1 MQRLALPSGANLT
14 PDDCYAI
21 DVVPQLC
28 GEGGILFGGWA
39 MAVMVEVA
47 QAWSGRRVRTLATS
61 FVAPVRVGDEL
72 RITVTPL
79 RSGRQLA
86 HCRIDGRVGGTL
98 VLSAAAVVGPP
109 AARPPRCWTSAPDAP
124 PPELC
129 PERTYRS
136 RTPDSAA
143 GLLDVRLAAPEPRP
157 DAGGRAL
164 LWARLLAPVSPEASL
179 ALLSDHVPYLVVR
192 SVPDVKHATSVSA
205 SVRITGAASTP
216 WTLLDVELASADGTF
231 CVGVLR
237 QWSHDGSLVA
247 TADQTVRTAFAATA
261 L

>member
-47 QAWSGRRVRTLATS
+47 QAWSGRRLRSLATS

-86 HCRIDGRVGGTL
+86 HCRIDGQVGRIPVLSGTAVPGPPTPAGPGRVG
-98 VLSAAAVVGPP
+98 
-109 AARPPRCWTSAPDAP
+109 SAPTRCRAGAPHAP
-124 PPELC
+124 PPGPC
-129 PERTYRS
+129 
-136 RTPDSAA
+136 SAR
-143 GLLDVRLAAPEPRP
+143 V
-157 DAGGRAL
+157 
-164 LWARLLAPVSPEASL
+164 
-179 ALLSDHVPYLVVR
+179 
-192 SVPDVKHATSVSA
+192 
-205 SVRITGAASTP
+205 
-216 WTLLDVELASADGTF
+216 
-231 CVGVLR
+231 
-237 QWSHDGSLVA
+237 
-247 TADQTVRTAFAATA
+247 
-261 L
+261 

>member
-28 GEGGILFGGWA
+28 GEGGILYGGWA

-47 QAWSGRRVRTLATS
+47 QAWSGPRVRTLATS

-72 RITVTPL
+72 RITVTAL

-86 HCRIDGRVGGTL
+86 HCRIDGQVSGIP
-98 VLSAAAVVGPP
+98 VLSGAAV
-109 AARPPRCWTSAPDAP
+109 
-124 PPELC
+124 
-129 PERTYRS
+129 
-136 RTPDSAA
+136 
-143 GLLDVRLAAPEPRP
+143 
-157 DAGGRAL
+157 
-164 LWARLLAPVSPEASL
+164 
-179 ALLSDHVPYLVVR
+179 
-192 SVPDVKHATSVSA
+192 
-205 SVRITGAASTP
+205 RIPGAASTA

-231 CVGVLR
+231 CVGVVR
-237 QWSHDGSLVA
+237 EWSQDGALVA
-247 TADQTVRTAFAATA
+247 TADQTVRTGFAATA

>member
-1 MQRLALPSGANLT
+1 
-14 PDDCYAI
+14 
-21 DVVPQLC
+21 
-28 GEGGILFGGWA
+28 
-39 MAVMVEVA
+39 MAVMVE

-86 HCRIDGRVGGTL
+86 HCRIDGQAGGIP
-98 VLSAAAVVGPP
+98 VLSGTAVAGRP
-109 AARPPRCWTSAPDAP
+109 AARPPLGWAGAPDAP

>member
-28 GEGGILFGGWA
+28 GEGGIVFGGWA

-47 QAWSGRRVRTLATS
+47 QAWSGRRVRTLAAS
-61 FVAPVRVGDEL
+61 FVAPDRVGDEL

-86 HCRIDGRVGGTL
+86 HCRIDGQVGGIP
-98 VLSAAAVVGPP
+98 VLSAAAVVGP
-109 AARPPRCWTSAPDAP
+109 AAAAVAGAPGTAQPRGWAGAPDAP

-143 GLLDVRLAAPEPRP
+143 GLLDLRLAAPEPQP
-157 DAGGRAL
+157 DADSGGPRCPRRRPLRRAPP
-164 LWARLLAPVSPEASL
+164 LA
-179 ALLSDHVPYLVVR
+179 
-192 SVPDVKHATSVSA
+192 
-205 SVRITGAASTP
+205 
-216 WTLLDVELASADGTF
+216 
-231 CVGVLR
+231 
-237 QWSHDGSLVA
+237 
-247 TADQTVRTAFAATA
+247 
-261 L
+261 